1 MKLNFDPKS
10 NIRSSDYSL
19 IKLNKVN
26 KIKDLLKVRSI
37 VKNWPTVLAFRTG
50 LKNANFIMELRNG
63 IKVKITNPNDY
74 FSWWETIQTQNSILQ
89 QAGLDKAIQIDK
101 NKKIIKFKFKSKPVH
116 LFYDSDKQLSNTIGM
131 VREQFLEEQY
141 KWLNV
146 KGKDVIDIGANIGD
160 SAIYFALNGAKHVY
174 AFEPYPYS
182 YKIASNNIKLNKLNK
197 RITLLNEGCSDKEG
211 GINIKTDYQNFGGTD
226 LKEFNKGTKINLTTL
241 KSIINRFNIKSPAI
255 LKIDCEGCE
264 YSVLLNAN
272 NSDLKKFEQ
281 IQIEYHYGYLN
292 LKKKLIDAGF
302 EVKNNNPKQTFNK
315 LADNKELF
323 IGLIYAKKNS
333 E

>member
-74 FSWWETIQTQNSILQ
+74 FSWWETIQAQNSILQ

-182 YKIASNNIKLNKLNK
+182 YKVASNNIKLNKLNK

-226 LKEFNKGTKINLTTL
+226 LKEFNKETKINLTTL
-241 KSIINRFNIKSPAI
+241 KGIINRFNIKSPAI